1 MAVCA
6 KARTV
11 ICFSGAFSGLLLP
24 RRLLRGYFKM
34 RVFNFSAGPAAL
46 PEEVLREAAAE
57 MLDWHGSGMGV
68 MEMSHRGP
76 EFMSIHSDALL
87 DLRELLAVP
96 ASHQILF
103 LQGGGIGENAIV
115 PMNLF
120 GAKPRADFV
129 ITGSWSQKSQKEAL
143 KYGEAHIAASGKTE
157 QGFTRSPARAE
168 WKLSDD
174 PAYVH
179 LCTNETIDGVET
191 FEIPDL
197 GDVPLVADASSHILS
212 RPMDVAKY
220 GVLYGGAQKNIG
232 MAGVTIVIVREDLLD
247 RAMPICPSAFEWKTI
262 AANNSMFNTPPT
274 YAIYIAG
281 LVFKWLKRQGGLA
294 AMEALN
300 LAKAKLLYDAIDSS
314 SFYINKVEKAVRSR
328 MNVPFFLADESR
340 NADFLAGAKER
351 GLLQL
356 KGHKS
361 VGGMR
366 ASIYNAV
373 PLEGV
378 KTLVEYMK
386 EFEAKRA

>member
-1 MAVCA
+1 
-6 KARTV
+6 
-11 ICFSGAFSGLLLP
+11 
-24 RRLLRGYFKM
+24 M

-76 EFMSIHSDALL
+76 EFMSIHAQALA

-120 GAKPRADFV
+120 GSKPRADFV
-129 ITGSWSQKSQKEAL
+129 ITGSWSQKSLKEAMR
-143 KYGEAHIAASGKTE
+143 YGQAHVCATGKTE
-157 QGFTRSPARAE
+157 NGFTRSPARE
-168 WKLSDD
+168 QWRLSDD

-191 FEIPDL
+191 FDIPDL
-197 GDVPLVADASSHILS
+197 GDIPLVADASSHILS

-247 RAMPICPSAFEWKTI
+247 RAMPICPSAFEWKTV

-294 AMEALN
+294 AMEARN
-300 LAKAKLLYDAIDSS
+300 LAKAKLLYDTIDAS

-373 PLEGV
+373 PFDGV
-378 KTLVEYMK
+378 KALVEYMK
-386 EFEAKRA
+386 EFEAKHA